1 MKHLASLHKYFW
13 KYRWRFLLGALFIL
27 LTNYFRILSPQL
39 TGYVVNTVV
48 HAIQGDMNMVENRS
62 GYDILVRQI
71 ITRFTELDYVD
82 KVLMAGILLLVM
94 AIISG
99 FFMFLMRQTIIVM
112 SRLIEFDQKNEIYRH
127 YQKLDTGFYKMH
139 STGDLMNRISED
151 VSRVRM
157 YTGPSVMYFINL
169 AAVIGFSVFF
179 MYRSDP
185 RLTFYALAPF
195 PILAVI
201 IYFVNTLINRK
212 SERIQQMLSLLTA
225 NAQEAYTGIR
235 VIKSFVQ
242 EKAMFNFFAKNSETY
257 KNNAL
262 SLAKTEA
269 IYFPTMGVLVGLS
282 TLVTIYIGAM
292 DVVNGVPGASVGKIA
307 EFVMYIQMLSFPVS
321 AIGWTASM
329 TQRAATSQRRI
340 NEFLNT
346 VPSIADTPDA
356 KAVMLNGDIQFQHVS
371 FQYQNTGIQ
380 ALKDVSLSIR
390 SGEKIAIVGRTG
402 SGKTTLL
409 QLLLRLYEADKGDI
423 ILDGLPI
430 RMIKRSSLREGV
442 SYVPQEVF
450 LFSDT
455 IYNNIIFAK
464 PDATQQEVETAA
476 KAAGI
481 HDEILRFPQGY
492 QTMVGERGVMLSGG
506 QKQRISIARA
516 LIKSSPILIFD
527 DSLSAVDSETENRIL
542 QTLHQYVTKRT
553 AIIVTHRLFSL
564 ENMDRIYVMVAG
576 EIAEAGTHVELLAKG
591 GVYAEMYERQQNRAT
606 GKE

>member
-48 HAIQGDMNMVENRS
+48 HAIQGDMNMVEDRS

>member
-1 MKHLASLHKYFW
+1 
-13 KYRWRFLLGALFIL
+13 
-27 LTNYFRILSPQL
+27 
-39 TGYVVNTVV
+39 
-48 HAIQGDMNMVENRS
+48 
-62 GYDILVRQI
+62 
-71 ITRFTELDYVD
+71 
-82 KVLMAGILLLVM
+82 
-94 AIISG
+94 
-99 FFMFLMRQTIIVM
+99 
-112 SRLIEFDQKNEIYRH
+112 
-127 YQKLDTGFYKMH
+127 
-139 STGDLMNRISED
+139 
-151 VSRVRM
+151 
-157 YTGPSVMYFINL
+157 
-169 AAVIGFSVFF
+169 

-464 PDATQQEVETAA
+464 PDATQHEVETAA